1 MRKFIDLHLVPGETD
16 LSESMLNEATRL
28 GFTCVGL
35 TQDTGNRDSH
45 YKNLRE
51 DCLDIAGRIDLRP
64 RNPNELTSSLRRI
77 RRRFEI
83 VAVECRSKPVARQ
96 AARDHRVDI
105 LNFPTHIQ
113 SRRRVRFDRQEA
125 SLASGTN
132 CAYEINLSD
141 LLNKGTHVTSRLLS
155 MMTVEVENARR
166 YDVPVVVSS
175 GADEP
180 LVMRGPRE
188 LAASMQLL
196 GIGEEESLDMVSD
209 VPWRMVERN
218 RRKLEPGY
226 VSPGVRRV

>member
-1 MRKFIDLHLVPGETD
+1 MRKFIDLHLMPGDTD
-16 LSESMLNEATRL
+16 LTEPMLQEASRL
-28 GFTCVGL
+28 GFTGVGL
-35 TQDTGNRDSH
+35 TQDTGNPNPSEKEPRGAI
-45 YKNLRE
+45 
-51 DCLDIAGRIDLRP
+51 LDIARRIDLRP

-83 VAVECRSKPVARQ
+83 IAVECHSKPVARQ
-96 AARDHRVDI
+96 AARDNRVDI
-105 LNFPTHIQ
+105 LNFPTQIRG
-113 SRRRVRFDRQEA
+113 RRRVRFDRQEA

-141 LLNKGTHVTSRLLS
+141 LLNKGPHVASRLLS

-180 LVMRGPRE
+180 LLMRGPRE

-209 VPWRMVERN
+209 VPWELVERN
-218 RRKLEPGY
+218 RGKLEPGY

>member
-1 MRKFIDLHLVPGETD
+1 MRKFIDLHLVPGDTD
-16 LSESMLNEATRL
+16 VSESMLNEASRL
-28 GFTCVGL
+28 GFTGVGL

-45 YKNLRE
+45 DYNPRE
-51 DCLDIAGRIDLRP
+51 DSLDVARRIDLRP

-83 VAVECRSKPVARQ
+83 IAVECRSKPVARQ
-96 AARDHRVDI
+96 AARDNRVDI
-105 LNFPTHIQ
+105 LNFPTQIQ
-113 SRRRVRFDRQEA
+113 GRRRVRFDRQEA

-141 LLNKGTHVTSRLLS
+141 LLNKGAHVATRLLS

-175 GADEP
+175 GADKP
-180 LVMRGPRE
+180 LLMRGPRE

-218 RRKLEPGY
+218 RSKLEPGY

>member
-1 MRKFIDLHLVPGETD
+1 MRKFIDLHLIPGDTD
-16 LSESMLNEATRL
+16 LSESMLNEASRL
-28 GFTCVGL
+28 GFTGVGL
-35 TQDTGNRDSH
+35 TQDTRNRDSH
-45 YKNLRE
+45 DKKPRE
-51 DCLDIAGRIDLRP
+51 DSLDIARRIDLRP
-64 RNPNELTSSLRRI
+64 RNPNELTSSLRRV

-105 LNFPTHIQ
+105 LNFPTQIQ

-141 LLNKGTHVTSRLLS
+141 LLNKGAYVASRLLS
-155 MMTVEVENARR
+155 MMTVEVENARH

-180 LVMRGPRE
+180 LLMRGPRE

-209 VPWRMVERN
+209 VPRELVERN

>member
-1 MRKFIDLHLVPGETD
+1 LRKFIDLHLVPGDTD
-16 LSESMLNEATRL
+16 LSESMLHEASRL
-28 GFTCVGL
+28 GFTGVGL
-35 TQDTGNRDSH
+35 TQDTRNRDSH
-45 YKNLRE
+45 EKKPRE
-51 DCLDIAGRIDLRP
+51 NSLDIARRIDLRP
-64 RNPNELTSSLRRI
+64 RNPNELTSSLRRV

-105 LNFPTHIQ
+105 LNFPTQIQ
-113 SRRRVRFDRQEA
+113 SRRKVRFDRQEA

-141 LLNKGTHVTSRLLS
+141 LLNKGAYVASRLLS
-155 MMTVEVENARR
+155 MMTVEVENARH

-180 LVMRGPRE
+180 LLMRGPRE

-209 VPWRMVERN
+209 VPRELVERN

-226 VSPGVRRV
+226 VSPGVWRV

>member
-1 MRKFIDLHLVPGETD
+1 LRKFIDLHLMPGDTD
-16 LSESMLNEATRL
+16 ASESMLLEATRL
-28 GFTCVGL
+28 GFTGVGL
-35 TQDTGNRDSH
+35 TQDTRNLDSPV
-45 YKNLRE
+45 KEPRGDSLN
-51 DCLDIAGRIDLRP
+51 IARRIDLRP

-83 VAVECRSKPVARQ
+83 IAVECRSKPVARQ

-105 LNFPTHIQ
+105 LNFPTQIHV
-113 SRRRVRFDRQEA
+113 RRRVRFDRQEA

-141 LLNKGTHVTSRLLS
+141 LLNKGAHVTSRLLS
-155 MMTVEVENARR
+155 MMTVEVENAIRH
-166 YDVPVVVSS
+166 DVPVVVSS

-180 LVMRGPRE
+180 LLMRGPRE

-209 VPWRMVERN
+209 IPWRMLEMN
-218 RRKLEPGY
+218 RGKLEPSY

>member
-1 MRKFIDLHLVPGETD
+1 LRKFIDLHLRPGSSGKT
-16 LSESMLNEATRL
+16 MLQEAVRL
-28 GFTCVGL
+28 GYSCVGL
-35 TQDTGNRDSH
+35 ASENGDRGAPSKELD
-45 YKNLRE
+45 E
-51 DCLDIAGRIDLRP
+51 DGMDVVRRIDLRP
-64 RNPNELTSSLRRI
+64 RNANELTSSLRRI

-83 VAVECRSKPVARQ
+83 IAVECHSKPVARQ
-96 AARDHRVDI
+96 AARDNRVDI
-105 LNFPTHIQ
+105 LNFPTQIQ

-125 SLASGTN
+125 SLASGAN

-141 LLNKGTHVTSRLLS
+141 LLNKGAHAASRLIS
-155 MMTVEVENARR
+155 MMTVEVENAVRHG
-166 YDVPVVVSS
+166 VPVVVSS

-180 LVMRGPRE
+180 LLMRGPRE

-209 VPWRMVERN
+209 VPWSIVERN

>member
-1 MRKFIDLHLVPGETD
+1 MRKFVDLHLTPTN
-16 LSESMLNEATRL
+16 SAMSATMLQEASRL
-28 GFTCVGL
+28 GFACVGL
-35 TQDTGNRDSH
+35 TQDNGNRNSPEKDPRGDS
-45 YKNLRE
+45 
-51 DCLDIAGRIDLRP
+51 LDIARRIDLRP

-83 VAVECRSKPVARQ
+83 ISVECRSKPVARQ
-96 AARDHRVDI
+96 AARDNRVDI
-105 LNFPTHIQ
+105 LNFPTQIQ
-113 SRRRVRFDRQEA
+113 GRKRVRFDRQEA

-132 CAYEINLSD
+132 CAYEVNLSD
-141 LLNKGTHVTSRLLS
+141 LLNNGAHVASRLLS
-155 MMTVEVENARR
+155 MMAVEVENAIR

-180 LVMRGPRE
+180 LLMRGPRE

-209 VPWRMVERN
+209 VPRELVERN
-218 RRKLEPGY
+218 RSKLEPGY

>member
-1 MRKFIDLHLVPGETD
+1 LRKFVDLHLTPANSAMSAT
-16 LSESMLNEATRL
+16 MLQEASRL
-28 GFTCVGL
+28 GFACVGL
-35 TQDTGNRDSH
+35 TQDTGNRNPSEKDSR
-45 YKNLRE
+45 RE
-51 DCLDIAGRIDLRP
+51 SLDIARRIDLRP

-83 VAVECRSKPVARQ
+83 IAVECRSKPIARQ

-105 LNFPTHIQ
+105 LNFPTQIQ
-113 SRRRVRFDRQEA
+113 GRRRVRFDRQEA

-132 CAYEINLSD
+132 CVYEVNLSD
-141 LLNKGTHVTSRLLS
+141 LLNNGAHVASRLLS
-155 MMTVEVENARR
+155 MMTVEVENAIR

-180 LVMRGPRE
+180 LLMRGPRE

-209 VPWRMVERN
+209 VPRELVERN
-218 RRKLEPGY
+218 RSKLEPGY